1 MMMENIEI
9 KESINYKNKISELKL
24 DFPEGV
30 VLLPNSI
37 DSATDASQLMFDA
50 EYDTVQK
57 LLKSK
62 GIEVNA
68 LSKDGGFP
76 KIVNQSFE
84 WAGPLILFTSKLISE
99 NPEIITTTISTIT
112 NYLINKLRG
121 VPKGDNSVNLK
132 ITTETQSG
140 KFKKIEYKGP
150 VEGMKDLADVVKSVH
165 EEND

>member
-1 MMMENIEI
+1 MENMEI
-9 KESINYKNKISELKL
+9 KEVIDYKNKISELKL

-30 VLLPNSI
+30 VLLPSSI
-37 DSATDASQLMFDA
+37 ESVTETSEIMFDA

-57 LLKSK
+57 LLKLK
-62 GIEVNA
+62 GIEVNV
-68 LSKDGGFP
+68 LSKNGEKFP

-84 WAGPLILFTSKLISE
+84 WAGPLILFTGKIISE

-112 NYLINKLRG
+112 NYLLSKLRG

-132 ITTETQSG
+132 ITTETLSG

-165 EEND
+165 EEKD